1 MGHLRATM
9 GYLRVLK
16 IAHLKVF
23 WPILFCCF
31 LYLVSLNSLLQQFYR
46 MYFTRNI
53 FRSPEPGSDHQHC
66 VCGPVRH
73 PLRARLLPGGGR
85 LVPRGP
91 QTVPG
96 CQALL
101 RWGEICHCWK
111 NTTINLKWRESQ
123 ITYISDK
130 LRTASPVHNIHIE
143 CFHTETKSAIN
154 TFKGNIL
161 TK

>member
-1 MGHLRATM
+1 MVQNQNTLSSFHFS
-9 GYLRVLK
+9 RV
-16 IAHLKVF
+16 VTTNNN
-23 WPILFCCF
+23 LF
-31 LYLVSLNSLLQQFYR
+31 SRKLNSLLQQFYR

-53 FRSPEPGSDHQHC
+53 FRSPEPGADHQHC

-101 RWGEICHCWK
+101 W
-111 NTTINLKWRESQ
+111 
-123 ITYISDK
+123 
-130 LRTASPVHNIHIE
+130 
-143 CFHTETKSAIN
+143 
-154 TFKGNIL
+154 
-161 TK
+161 